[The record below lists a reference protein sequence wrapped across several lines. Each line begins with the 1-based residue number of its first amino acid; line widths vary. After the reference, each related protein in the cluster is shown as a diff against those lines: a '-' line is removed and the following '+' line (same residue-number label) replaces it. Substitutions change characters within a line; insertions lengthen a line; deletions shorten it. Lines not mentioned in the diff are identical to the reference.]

1 MRQRLLTVFLSV
13 AVCSCGGSGA
23 AGVAPLAIDGAWSA
37 FTDGLGST
45 LTLRLS
51 STDTAVSGTGS
62 YSVGTLRTGTV
73 AVEGSY
79 RPPAAALTI
88 TYDHGEVVTFAGT
101 VTDSDHMKGKLTS
114 KAGSAIDIEFV
125 RP

>member
-1 MRQRLLTVFLSV
+1 MRQRLLTLFFSI
-13 AVCSCGGSGA
+13 AVSSCGGSGA
-23 AGVAPLAIDGAWSA
+23 GVTPPVIDGLWTA
-37 FTDGLGST
+37 FSDGLGST

-51 STDTAVSGTGS
+51 SRDTAVSGTGT
-62 YSVGTLRTGTV
+62 YSVGALRTGTV
-73 AVEGSY
+73 TVEGSY

-88 TYDHGEVVTFAGT
+88 TYDHGETVTFTGT

-114 KAGSAIDIEFV
+114 KSGTAIDIEFV

>member
-1 MRQRLLTVFLSV
+1 MRQSLLTMCLSV

-23 AGVAPLAIDGAWSA
+23 SVAPPTIDGAWSA
-37 FTDGLGST
+37 FSDGLGST

-51 STDTAVSGTGS
+51 SSDTAVSGTGT
-62 YSVGTLRTGTV
+62 YSVGALRTGTV
-73 AVEGSY
+73 TVVGSY

-88 TYDHGEVVTFAGT
+88 TYDHGEAVTFAGT
-101 VTDSDHMKGKLTS
+101 VTDSDHMKGALTS
-114 KAGSAIDIEFV
+114 KSGTAIDIEFV

>member
-1 MRQRLLTVFLSV
+1 MRQRLLTVCLSV
-13 AVCSCGGSGA
+13 AVSCCGGSG
-23 AGVAPLAIDGAWSA
+23 VAVTSPSIDGLWTA
-37 FTDGLGST
+37 FSDGLGST

-51 STDTAVSGTGS
+51 SSDTAVSGTGT
-62 YSVGTLRTGTV
+62 YSVGALRTGTV

-88 TYDHGEVVTFAGT
+88 TYDHGEAVTFTGT

-114 KAGSAIDIEFV
+114 KSGTAIDIEFV